1 MGVALM
7 GDITQKHEEVR
18 GKLCE
23 VGSFS
28 PTVTWVLRPELKS
41 PGLWSGRLDSPSCL
55 ASPITCSFF
64 SFQSMSSRIS
74 HIIWV
79 SYVFYCCAAVSEP
92 LLYLSNL
99 SGLST
104 VTLAQ
109 SPVPSLPACHLSS
122 LKTSKPSNLICTHRP
137 SLSSSDTAFIVTHSQ
152 AKTNPSS
159 HGCLPKVQLLN

>member
-1 MGVALM
+1 MGN
-7 GDITQKHEEVR
+7 ITQKHEEVR

-41 PGLWSGRLDSPSCL
+41 PGLWSGRLDSPSRL

-74 HIIWV
+74 HIIYESHMCFIV
-79 SYVFYCCAAVSEP
+79 V
-92 LLYLSNL
+92 LLSLNPSCICPNL

-122 LKTSKPSNLICTHRP
+122 LKTSKPSNLICTQGP
-137 SLSSSDTAFIVTHSQ
+137 SLSSSNTAFIMTHSQ

-159 HGCLPKVQLLN
+159 HRCLPKAQLLN